1 MTVNPA
7 LKGTEPSHP
16 AVARLSATIL
26 PRSSPSLILSHASP
40 SPFSPPPLPPPHRCG
55 VVEYATPEMA
65 QHAIASLND
74 RDLKGRM
81 VFVRE
86 DR

>member
-1 MTVNPA
+1 
-7 LKGTEPSHP
+7 
-16 AVARLSATIL
+16 
-26 PRSSPSLILSHASP
+26 
-40 SPFSPPPLPPPHRCG
+40 